1 MQLDVLLTWEQGRPH
16 GMMELFKLHPCQEA
30 VMLSIP
36 QAVARI
42 KANVANALPERTVR
56 QLVADLPRTYHER
69 TLTPAVTTYLC
80 RRKAR
85 QGNTAVGN
93 PRHLGG
99 FDFPDS
105 ASCQARPR
113 LPVGFFHRLHQ
124 AVLAPCRRRADLDRA
139 ARWHGHRVY
148 LL

>member
-1 MQLDVLLTWEQGRPH
+1 MQLDVLLTWEQGRPR

-56 QLVADLPRTYHER
+56 QLVADLPRPYHER
-69 TLTPAVTTYLC
+69 TLPPVVTTYLSLQQVL
-80 RRKAR
+80 
-85 QGNTAVGN
+85 QGNPAVGN
-93 PRHLGG
+93 LRHLGG
-99 FDFPDS
+99 FDFTDS
-105 ASCQARPR
+105 AYCQARHR

-124 AVLAPCRRRADLDRA
+124 AVLAPCRRRAD
-139 ARWHGHRVY
+139 
-148 LL
+148 